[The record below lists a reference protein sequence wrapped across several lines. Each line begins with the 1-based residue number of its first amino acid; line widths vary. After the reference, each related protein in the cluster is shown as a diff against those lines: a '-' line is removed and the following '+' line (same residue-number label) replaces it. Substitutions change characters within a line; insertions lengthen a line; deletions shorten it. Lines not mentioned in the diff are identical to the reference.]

1 MRCALIVGLA
11 AGAATRLCEA
21 PQPTTGAARPSSS
34 PVAQSAQG
42 HEAEREREAAPQPL
56 GVASAAKELST
67 LVLLFVAAPDPEELV
82 GVVEAAGED

>member
-21 PQPTTGAARPSSS
+21 PQPTTGAARPS
-34 PVAQSAQG
+34 PVAQSAKG
-42 HEAEREREAAPQPL
+42 HEAEREREAPPQPL